1 MSTDIYEQAK
11 HRYTSIRQSVAGNRS
26 PEFEN
31 TQRFAGQFG
40 EAAMSITLGIGHSNG
55 RDECVGNCPCKSL
68 QTNLSIWTCAIE
80 GDRKMMERRVREK
93 PSLVRLCDPYGYT
106 ALHYAAQ
113 RGNIEIVK
121 FLLDHGSPVDGL
133 HPPDGCGATPLHR
146 CGLFL
151 FSLLHKLK

>member
-1 MSTDIYEQAK
+1 
-11 HRYTSIRQSVAGNRS
+11 
-26 PEFEN
+26 
-31 TQRFAGQFG
+31 
-40 EAAMSITLGIGHSNG
+40 
-55 RDECVGNCPCKSL
+55 
-68 QTNLSIWTCAIE
+68 
-80 GDRKMMERRVREK
+80 MERRVREK